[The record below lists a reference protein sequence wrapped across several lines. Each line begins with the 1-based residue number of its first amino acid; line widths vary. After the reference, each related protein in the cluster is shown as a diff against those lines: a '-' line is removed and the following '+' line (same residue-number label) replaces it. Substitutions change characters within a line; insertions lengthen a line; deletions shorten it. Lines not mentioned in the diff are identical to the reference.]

1 MIMDLRLFFQPSRA
15 EQGQWPS
22 GSIGQAVAGNPI
34 PESVQEIPP
43 GSVVVLGVC
52 GDRGNPSN
60 QGSAAG
66 PDAVRPYLF
75 RLSNPMPEGRLFD
88 FGNIEQGHSITDTH
102 FALSEV
108 VAVLLK
114 QGAIPLVLGGTQDLT
129 YAQFKAYE
137 KLEQTVNLVGV
148 DAIFNIGEVD
158 QPLDSHSYL
167 SHIILHQPNFL
178 FNYSHIGYQ
187 TYLVEQAS
195 IALMDKLYFDA
206 YRLGLF
212 KNNMFEL
219 EPILRNADLVS
230 FDLGSI
236 RASDAPGNSAAGPNG
251 FYGEEACQ
259 MMRYAG
265 LSEKLSSL
273 GIFELNPLLDSRGFT
288 AHLVAQMVWCFLE
301 GVSSRKSDYPIAS
314 KQEFTRYRVFVQEG
328 KHEIVFYKSNRTD
341 RWWMEVPYPPEK
353 GKRFERHHLVP
364 CSYSDYQLACR
375 EDIPDRWWQTF
386 QKLG

>member
-1 MIMDLRLFFQPSRA
+1 MMDLRLFFQPSRA
-15 EQGQWPS
+15 EQGQWPN
-22 GSIGQAVAGNPI
+22 GSIGQAVDGKSI
-34 PESVQEIPP
+34 PETMQEIPA
-43 GSVVVLGVC
+43 GSVVIMGVC
-52 GDRGNPSN
+52 EDRGNPSN
-60 QGSAAG
+60 QGSGKG
-66 PDAVRPYLF
+66 PDAIRPWLY
-75 RLSNPMPEGRLFD
+75 RLSNPLPEGRLFD
-88 FGNIEQGHSITDTH
+88 FGNIEQGHAFTDTH

-108 VAVLLK
+108 SAALLK
-114 QGAIPLVLGGTQDLT
+114 QGALPLVLGGTQDLT

-148 DAIFNIGEVD
+148 DALFNMGEID
-158 QPLDSHSYL
+158 QPLDSQSYL

-212 KNNMFEL
+212 KNNVFEL

-230 FDLGSI
+230 FDLSCI

-273 GIFELNPLLDSRGFT
+273 GIFEFNPLLDSRGFT

-301 GVSSRKSDYPIAS
+301 GVASRKSDYPIAS

-341 RWWMEVPYPPEK
+341 RWWMEVPYPPDK

>member
-1 MIMDLRLFFQPSRA
+1 MDLRLFFQPHAA
-15 EQGQWPS
+15 EQGQWPN
-22 GSIGQAVAGNPI
+22 GSIGQALAGKPF
-34 PESVQEIPP
+34 PESLQEIPS
-43 GSVVVLGVC
+43 GAVVIVGVC
-52 GDRGNPSN
+52 EDRGNPCN
-60 QGSAAG
+60 QGSAKG
-66 PDAVRPYLF
+66 PEAVRPWLY

-88 FGNIEQGHSITDTH
+88 FGNIEQGHAFADTH

-108 VAVLLK
+108 VAALLK
-114 QGAIPLVLGGTQDLT
+114 QGAVPLVLGGTQDLT

-137 KLEQTVNLVGV
+137 KLEQTVNVVGV
-148 DAIFNIGEVD
+148 DSIFNLGEIN
-158 QPLDSHSYL
+158 QPLDSQSFL
-167 SHIILHQPNFL
+167 SHIILHQPSFL

-195 IALMDKLYFDA
+195 IALMEKLYFDA

-219 EPILRNADLVS
+219 EPILRNADMVS
-230 FDLGSI
+230 FDLSSI
-236 RASDAPGNSAAGPNG
+236 RASDAPGNSEAGPNG

-265 LSEKLSSL
+265 LSEKLSSM
-273 GIFELNPLLDSRGFT
+273 GIYEFNPSLDSRGFT

-301 GVSSRKSDYPIAS
+301 GVAGRKSDYPVAS

-341 RWWMEVPYPPEK
+341 RWWMEVPYPPDK

-375 EDIPDRWWQTF
+375 EDVPDRWWQTF